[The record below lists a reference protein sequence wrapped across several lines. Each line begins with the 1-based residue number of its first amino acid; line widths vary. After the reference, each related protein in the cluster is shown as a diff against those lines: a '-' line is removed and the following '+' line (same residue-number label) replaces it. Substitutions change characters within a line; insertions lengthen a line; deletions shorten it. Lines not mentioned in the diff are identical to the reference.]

1 MGIPNPEEY
10 TITPHATERIKQRF
24 GQTKDTLGDW
34 ANRLLKECVF
44 VKREESG
51 RDRYRYQDIAIILD
65 VKKTASDHNVSRPT
79 RCDQAREKAT

>member
-24 GQTKDTLGDW
+24 GQTKDTLSDW

-44 VKREESG
+44 VKRQHCG
-51 RDRYRYQDIAIILD
+51 INLYR
-65 VKKTASDHNVSRPT
+65 
-79 RCDQAREKAT
+79 